1 MAVTG
6 MTISSYRDRVVDFTL
21 PFYYDPSA
29 VAIHLP
35 SPSLYYLFKPLKPNV
50 WMCIFIMG
58 KIKDLQNFIPI
69 SQKSGLVLRKQ
80 ESAISNFRTLVIFVE
95 RFPTFVMNIFSVLL
109 IGFLLAIIEAVLYRG
124 DTFRS
129 NRSKVHF
136 HTIEGLWYATH
147 AILAQCKCSHSK
159 FAVKLAHPQSTVSV
173 HRTNLIQHGTEW

>member
-58 KIKDLQNFIPI
+58 KIKDLRSLQNFIPI
-69 SQKSGLVLRKQ
+69 SQKLGLVLRKQ
-80 ESAISNFRTLVIFVE
+80 ESAISSLRTLVIFVE
-95 RFPTFVMNIFSVLL
+95 HFPNFVMIIFLVLL

-129 NRSKVHF
+129 NRSKVRF

-147 AILAQCKCSHSK
+147 AILAQCKCSH
-159 FAVKLAHPQSTVSV
+159 
-173 HRTNLIQHGTEW
+173 

>member
-6 MTISSYRDRVVDFTL
+6 RTISSYRDRVVDFTL

-58 KIKDLQNFIPI
+58 KIKDLRSLQNFIPI
-69 SQKSGLVLRKQ
+69 SQKLGLVLRKQ
-80 ESAISNFRTLVIFVE
+80 ESAISSLRTLVIFVE
-95 RFPTFVMNIFSVLL
+95 HFPNFVMIIFLVLL

-124 DTFRS
+124 DIFRS
-129 NRSKVHF
+129 NRSKVRF

-147 AILAQCKCSHSK
+147 AILAQCKCSH
-159 FAVKLAHPQSTVSV
+159 
-173 HRTNLIQHGTEW
+173 